1 MTNTKWGRNVKIDF
15 NLTLSEPAN
24 HGQWLRLI
32 EQAHVIDND
41 HLVAAELVLHDP
53 HLHLREL
60 QVTEATRFLV
70 TLLLLHL
77 LAWAQPKGPLLL
89 TDLQLNTR

>member
-1 MTNTKWGRNVKIDF
+1 MTNTKWGQNVKIDF

-24 HGQWLRLI
+24 QGQWLRLF
-32 EQAHVIDND
+32 EQAYVIDNV
-41 HLVAAELVLHDP
+41 HLVAAVLALHDP
-53 HLHLREL
+53 HLLLHEL

-70 TLLLLHL
+70 TPLLLHL

-89 TDLQLNTR
+89 TALQLNTR